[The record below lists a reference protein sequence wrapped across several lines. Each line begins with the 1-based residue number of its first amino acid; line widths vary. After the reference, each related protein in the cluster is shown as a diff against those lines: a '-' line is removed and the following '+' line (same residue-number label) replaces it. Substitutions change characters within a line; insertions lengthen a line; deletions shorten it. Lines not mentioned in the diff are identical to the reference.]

1 MVPGWT
7 VQGAAAADD
16 PEVRAVVD
24 AAAAPGDAEVAHDE
38 AAADV
43 AATGPVADADA
54 GVGEMAQLE
63 VGTIGVGY

>member
-16 PEVRAVVD
+16 PEARAVGD
-24 AAAAPGDAEVAHDE
+24 AAAAPDDAEVAHDE

-43 AATGPVADADA
+43 AATGLVADA
-54 GVGEMAQLE
+54 GVDKMAQLE
-63 VGTIGVGY
+63 EGTIGVEY

>member
-24 AAAAPGDAEVAHDE
+24 AAAAPDDAEVAHGE

-43 AATGPVADADA
+43 AGTEQVADA
-54 GVGEMAQLE
+54 GVGKMAQPE
-63 VGTIGVGY
+63 EGTIGVGY